1 MKKLLILNL
10 KENIVELEKYTKVLQ
25 NLKVTTLLCPSFLQ
39 VDNCLKIID
48 SKNICLQNFHFLSE
62 KTQKN
67 PVFIDFFSKNDINYC
82 IVGHSDRRIKD
93 NESDDIIAQKIEIL
107 LKNKIT
113 PILCVGEYKKVSISD
128 ATKFIQKQVES
139 AIRFCK
145 NDDINKIILAY
156 EPVFS
161 IGSGVVCDK
170 LHVENI
176 IQFIKSNYNFKHVL
190 YGGSVSDEN
199 IDILNKIKLDGF
211 LVGKSSLDIEKIK
224 KMQEKLTN

>member
-48 SKNICLQNFHFLSE
+48 SKNICLQNFHFVSE

-67 PVFIDFFSKNDINYC
+67 PVFIDFFGKNDINYC
-82 IVGHSDRRIKD
+82 IVGHSDRRNKD

-113 PILCVGEYKKVSISD
+113 PILCVGEYEKNSISQTIAFIKSQID
-128 ATKFIQKQVES
+128 GATKHS
-139 AIRFCK
+139 K
-145 NDDINKIILAY
+145 NSIDKIILAY

-161 IGSGVVCDK
+161 IGSGIICDK
-170 LHVENI
+170 LHVEKVI
-176 IQFIKSNYNFKHVL
+176 TFIKSNYNFKHIL

-211 LVGKSSLDIEKIK
+211 LVGKSSLDIEKIQ
-224 KMQEKLTN
+224 KMQHKLTN